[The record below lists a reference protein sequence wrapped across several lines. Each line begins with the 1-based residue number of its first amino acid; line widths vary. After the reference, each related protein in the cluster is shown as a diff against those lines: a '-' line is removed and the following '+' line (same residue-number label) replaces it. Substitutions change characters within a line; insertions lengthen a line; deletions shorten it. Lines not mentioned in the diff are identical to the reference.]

1 MRMKIALWLPRTG
14 ESVAV
19 ARRSLDRI
27 LTVLGV
33 RPDCRGEIALAV
45 SEACSNA
52 VQHGTGPS
60 LYEVAAESEDSHCVI
75 TVNDS
80 GPGLAPGAASESP
93 AMPDATALRGRG
105 MALMR
110 AMTDELELR
119 PSRGGGLSVRLSK
132 RLRWTDGALG
142 GQPP

>member
-1 MRMKIALWLPRTG
+1 MRMKIALSLPRTG

-27 LTVLGV
+27 LALFGV

-52 VQHGTGPS
+52 VQHGDGPAT
-60 LYEVAAESEDSHCVI
+60 YEVAAESENSQCVI
-75 TVNDS
+75 TIDDH
-80 GPGLAPGAASESP
+80 GPGVAPTVDT
-93 AMPDATALRGRG
+93 MPGPTALTGRG
-105 MALMR
+105 MALMK
-110 AMTDELELR
+110 AMTDELEFR
-119 PSRGGGLSVRLSK
+119 PGNGGGLSVRLSK